1 MSMDSLVAQIKDKR
15 ELRSLPDPLVE
26 KTLKDYLAKN
36 KLKLPK
42 AEKEIKLI
50 LKEVRAELRRYT
62 GQYTLKSNI
71 KHIKEILSS
80 NNLEDL
86 LKEHRSTKERIQDYP
101 IIKQIINNLNPK
113 SILDLGCGIN
123 PIAIAKKAV
132 RYHAY
137 DINDA
142 DLHIVREFFKQNKIE
157 GDTHHLDI
165 RTIEVFPKVDL
176 CIIFKVLD
184 ILGEQRNEVTEH
196 LLKVIEAKH
205 FLISFSTVTLSG
217 RPMNSPYRRWFERIL
232 KELNYHYDVKRTS
245 QELLYLIKKSD

>member
-50 LKEVRAELRRYT
+50 IKEVRAELRRYT

-71 KHIKEILSS
+71 KNINELLSS
-80 NNLEDL
+80 NNIEDL

-101 IIKQIINNLNPK
+101 MIKQIINNLNPK

-137 DINDA
+137 DINDN
-142 DLHIVREFFKQNKIE
+142 DLEIVRQFFKKNGIKW
-157 GDTHHLDI
+157 DTHHSYI
-165 RTIEVFPKVDL
+165 ITI
-176 CIIFKVLD
+176 
-184 ILGEQRNEVTEH
+184 
-196 LLKVIEAKH
+196 
-205 FLISFSTVTLSG
+205 
-217 RPMNSPYRRWFERIL
+217 
-232 KELNYHYDVKRTS
+232 
-245 QELLYLIKKSD
+245 